1 MKPELF
7 APKEHGSD
15 EAVDLT
21 HPSGELEKAGAADW
35 EGCVAETYT
44 GKLWIRW
51 GDSAAV
57 TTLEQMPVL
66 VDFLK
71 TSGLWDGSAI
81 PLAFRLI
88 LCWNQPLLQ
97 AHLALDKTAGSPF
110 SPA

>member
-81 PLAFRLI
+81 PPYR
-88 LCWNQPLLQ
+88 CR
-97 AHLALDKTAGSPF
+97 
-110 SPA
+110 